1 MNAHLPLLMHAMAAL
16 GIGLVLGIQRE
27 YDRSRRPESKQGRMA
42 AISAGVRTFTIV
54 ALCGNLLTWLPESL
68 MPWAVSIGLAF
79 VAALAIAAY
88 RATSGTSET
97 DKGSTTEVALV
108 ATYILGVLTG
118 IGYAQ
123 PATIVAIVIL
133 ALLQFKRILHRFS
146 YALSASDIEQAV
158 QFLIIT
164 VIILPLLPDT
174 AYGPYAAF
182 NPRQIWLM
190 AVLISGIGFA
200 SYMAMKIWGRKQG
213 LGLTGILGGLVSS
226 TAVTLAMSRLS
237 RVQPALRS
245 GCVLAI
251 LLACGTMF
259 PRVMGLTLLFRPAIS
274 AKLMLPIGV
283 IMAVG
288 LLAVG
293 VVWIR
298 GGKEAEAGHHAHT
311 PVNPLS
317 IRAAL
322 GFALVYALVVLMA
335 RVAQHYLGN
344 SGILIVAAASGISDV
359 DPITLTVSHDAGLSA
374 AVAAQAILIAC
385 AVNTF
390 FKLGIALALAPSSAR
405 LWLLAGLLPMGLLSA
420 LFILT
425 V

>member
-1 MNAHLPLLMHAMAAL
+1 MNAYLPLLMHTMAAL

-27 YDRSRRPESKQGRMA
+27 YDRSRRPASKKGRMA

-54 ALCGNLLTWLPESL
+54 ALCGNLVTWLPEGL

-79 VAALAIAAY
+79 VAALALAAY
-88 RATSGTSET
+88 RATSGRSET

-118 IGYAQ
+118 LGYAQ

-164 VIILPLLPDT
+164 VIILPLLPDA

-182 NPRQIWLM
+182 NPRRIWLM
-190 AVLISGIGFA
+190 AVLISGIGFS
-200 SYMAMKIWGRKQG
+200 SYVAMKIWGRNRG

-237 RVQPALRS
+237 RVQPELQS

-259 PRVMGLTLLFRPAIS
+259 PRVMGLTLLFNPAIS
-274 AKLMLPIGV
+274 AKLLLPVGV
-283 IMAVG
+283 IMVIG
-288 LLAVG
+288 LISG
-293 VVWIR
+293 GIVWMR
-298 GGKEAEAGHHAHT
+298 GGKEAEAGQHGHT
-311 PVNPLS
+311 PMNPLS

-322 GFALVYALVVLMA
+322 GFTLIYALVLLMA
-335 RVAQHYLGN
+335 RVAQHYMGN
-344 SGILIVAAASGISDV
+344 NGILLVAAASGISDV
-359 DPITLTVSHDAGLSA
+359 DPITLTVTHDAGLSA
-374 AVAAQAILIAC
+374 GIAAQAILIAC

-390 FKLGIALALAPSSAR
+390 FKLGIALVLAPASAR

-420 LFILT
+420 AFILT
-425 V
+425 I

>member
-1 MNAHLPLLMHAMAAL
+1 MNAHLILLTHAMAAL
-16 GIGLVLGIQRE
+16 GIGLILGIQRE
-27 YDRSRRPESKQGRMA
+27 YDRGRRAESKKGKPA
-42 AISAGVRTFTIV
+42 AIGAGVRTFTIV
-54 ALCGNLLTWLPESL
+54 ALCGNLATWLPRDI
-68 MPWAVSIGLAF
+68 MPWAIGIGLAF
-79 VAALAIAAY
+79 IAAIAIAGY
-88 RATSGTSET
+88 RETSGESET
-97 DKGSTTEVALV
+97 DKGFTTEVALI
-108 ATYILGVLTG
+108 ATYILGTLTG
-118 IGYAQ
+118 LGYAQ

-146 YALSASDIEQAV
+146 YALSATDIEQAV

-164 VIILPLLPDT
+164 VIILPLLPDA

-182 NPRQIWLM
+182 NPRRIWLM
-190 AVLISGIGFA
+190 AVLISGIGFG
-200 SYMAMKIWGRKQG
+200 SYVAMKIWGRKRG

-237 RVQPALRS
+237 RVQPALKS

-259 PRVMGLTLLFRPAIS
+259 PRVMGLTLLFNPAIS
-274 AKLMLPIGV
+274 AKLLLPIGA
-283 IMAVG
+283 IMVLG
-288 LLAVG
+288 LISG
-293 VVWIR
+293 GIVWVR
-298 GGKEAEAGHHAHT
+298 GGREAQAGGHGHT

-322 GFALVYALVVLMA
+322 GFTLIYALVLLMA

-344 SGILIVAAASGISDV
+344 NGILLVAAISGISDV
-359 DPITLTVSHDAGLSA
+359 DPITLTVSHDPGLSA
-374 AVAAQAILIAC
+374 GVAAQAILIAC

-390 FKLGIALALAPSSAR
+390 FKLGIALVLAPASAR

-420 LFILT
+420 AFILA

>member
-16 GIGLVLGIQRE
+16 GIGLALGIQRE

-54 ALCGNLLTWLPESL
+54 ALCGNLATWLPRDI
-68 MPWAVSIGLAF
+68 MPWAVGIGLAF

-88 RATSGTSET
+88 RATSGRSET

-108 ATYILGVLTG
+108 ATYILGTLTG
-118 IGYAQ
+118 LGYAQ
-123 PATIVAIVIL
+123 PAIIVSIVIL

-146 YALSASDIEQAV
+146 YALSAADIEQAV

-164 VIILPLLPDT
+164 VIILPLLPD
-174 AYGPYAAF
+174 ASYGPFAAF
-182 NPRQIWLM
+182 NPRRIWLM
-190 AVLISGIGFA
+190 AVLISGIGFS
-200 SYMAMKIWGRKQG
+200 SYVAMKIWGRRRG

-237 RVQPALRS
+237 RAQPDLRS

-259 PRVMGLTLLFRPAIS
+259 PRVMGLTLLFNPAVS
-274 AKLMLPIGV
+274 AKLMLPIGA
-283 IMAVG
+283 IMALG
-288 LLAVG
+288 LVSGG
-293 VVWIR
+293 VVWMR
-298 GGKEAEAGHHAHT
+298 GGREAQAGHRGKT
-311 PVNPLS
+311 PMNPLS

-322 GFALVYALVVLMA
+322 GFALFYALVLLMA
-335 RVAQHYLGN
+335 RLAQHYLGER
-344 SGILIVAAASGISDV
+344 GILLVAAASGISDV
-359 DPITLTVSHDAGLSA
+359 DPITLTVSNDAGLSA
-374 AVAAQAILIAC
+374 GIAAQAILIAC
-385 AVNTF
+385 TVNTF
-390 FKLGIALALAPSSAR
+390 FKLGIALVLAPASAR
-405 LWLLAGLLPMGLLSA
+405 LWLLAGLMPMGLLSA
-420 LFILT
+420 LSILA